1 MILRGHHLFTRQETW
16 LCLVANRWGH
26 RGAVRAYFSA
36 ISRLGNGVFWYVLM
50 GLIVLERGLFD
61 ARWSEGFLASAH
73 MAGTGAVAL
82 VIYLW
87 LKRHFQ
93 RTRPYNDDAR
103 ISALVPVLDE
113 FSFPSGHTLH
123 AVSFT
128 IVAVH
133 HYPLL
138 AILLVPFTL
147 SVAASRVVLGVHYPS
162 DVLAATFV
170 GGLIGTLS
178 VWVGPGTFW
187 LG

>member
-1 MILRGHHLFTRQETW
+1 MNAPVRFARQETW

-26 RGAVRAYFSA
+26 RGGVRAFFSA
-36 ISRLGNGVFWYVLM
+36 VSRLGNGVFWYVLM

-82 VIYLW
+82 IVYKW
-87 LKRHFQ
+87 LKHRTH
-93 RTRPYNDDAR
+93 RTRPYHDDTR
-103 ISALVPVLDE
+103 ITALVPVLDE
-113 FSFPSGHTLH
+113 YSFPSGHTLH
-123 AVSFT
+123 AVAFT

-138 AILLVPFTL
+138 AIPLIPFTL

-170 GGLIGTLS
+170 GGVIGFLS
-178 VWVGPGTFW
+178 VLVGPGTFW